1 MIWYGYNAPFLGGQ
15 EGVMSRQTDDRLI
28 RNDLLQLLLTSPGE
42 RVMRPTFGSG
52 IRRFLFQPI
61 TTESIDDLKTNINN
75 TIKFWEPRVNVT
87 GVEINVTGVD
97 QNFIEIK
104 VYGFFLLNKFN
115 PNTNNQGNL
124 IVELQLPLNNLDQAT
139 VGIQVANS

>member
-61 TTESIDDLKTNINN
+61 TVDSIQDLRVNIISA
-75 TIKFWEPRVNVT
+75 IKFWEPRVSVT
-87 GVEINVTGVD
+87 DVMIDVTGVD

-104 VYGFFLLNKFN
+104 VFGFFLLNKFN
-115 PNTNNQGNL
+115 PNTDSQGNL
-124 IVELQLPLNNLDQAT
+124 LVELQLPLNNLDQAT
-139 VGIQVANS
+139 VGIQVASS